1 MILAQSLGQV
11 RASKLPFRKI
21 DYKILI
27 MFDQMKKKKL
37 KVWSKRKFISTF
49 ALMSSGIQHVILKQ
63 KFKKELV
70 KRTRLIVKTE
80 LNSKNRITVISI
92 LAVSM
97 ITYSFDIIDWNL
109 REIKRLDVKVRKM
122 MTKHSMHY
130 PKADIHHV
138 YLPISNAGRGLTQ
151 L

>member
-1 MILAQSLGQV
+1 M
-11 RASKLPFRKI
+11 
-21 DYKILI
+21 
-27 MFDQMKKKKL
+27 
-37 KVWSKRKFISTF
+37 
-49 ALMSSGIQHVILKQ
+49 
-63 KFKKELV
+63 
-70 KRTRLIVKTE
+70 IVKTE

-97 ITYSFDIIDWNL
+97 ITYSFDITDWNL

>member
-1 MILAQSLGQV
+1 M
-11 RASKLPFRKI
+11 
-21 DYKILI
+21 
-27 MFDQMKKKKL
+27 
-37 KVWSKRKFISTF
+37 
-49 ALMSSGIQHVILKQ
+49 
-63 KFKKELV
+63 
-70 KRTRLIVKTE
+70 IVKTE

>member
-1 MILAQSLGQV
+1 
-11 RASKLPFRKI
+11 
-21 DYKILI
+21 
-27 MFDQMKKKKL
+27 MKE
-37 KVWSKRKFISTF
+37 
-49 ALMSSGIQHVILKQ
+49 

-70 KRTRLIVKTE
+70 KRTRLILKTE
-80 LNSKNRITVISI
+80 LKSKNRITVISMPAI
-92 LAVSM
+92 SM

-130 PKADIHHV
+130 PKANIHHV